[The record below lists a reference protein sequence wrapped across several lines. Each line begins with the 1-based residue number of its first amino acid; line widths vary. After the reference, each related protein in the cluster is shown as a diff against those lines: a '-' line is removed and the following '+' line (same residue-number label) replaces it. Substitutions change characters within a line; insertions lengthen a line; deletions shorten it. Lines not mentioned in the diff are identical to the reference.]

1 MKKSGTVFWIC
12 GLAGSGKTSV
22 AQEFS
27 KILDKRGV
35 NSILLDGDYIREI
48 FDLPKDYSYEGRK
61 KLAIIYSKMT
71 KMLSDQG
78 FTVIVS
84 VIAMFEEI
92 FKYNRKNIKNYI
104 EVFLDVPM
112 DELIRRDKKK
122 LYSKALN
129 GELKDVV
136 GIDIKAEFPKNPDI
150 KIMNYGSVDINDS
163 VKKIEEHY
171 ESNMRLIP

>member
-1 MKKSGTVFWIC
+1 MKKNGIVYWIC

-22 AQEFS
+22 AEKFNS
-27 KILDKRGV
+27 KLGKQGV
-35 NSILLDGDYIREI
+35 NSVLLDGDSIREA

-61 KLAIIYSKMT
+61 KLAKIYSKIA

-78 FTVIVS
+78 LTVIVS
-84 VIAMFEEI
+84 VIAMFHET
-92 FKYNRKNIKNYI
+92 FSFNRKNIENYI

-129 GELKDVV
+129 GELKNVV

-150 KIMNYGSVDINDS
+150 KLMNYGINDINSS
-163 VKKIEEHY
+163 VKKLEEHY
-171 ESNMRLIP
+171 KLNTI

>member
-1 MKKSGTVFWIC
+1 MKNSGKVYWIC

-22 AQEFS
+22 AEKFL
-27 KILDKRGV
+27 KVLTKKGV
-35 NSILLDGDYIREI
+35 SPILLDGDHMRDI

-61 KLAIIYSKMT
+61 KLARIYSKVA

-84 VIAMFEEI
+84 VIAMYEET
-92 FKYNRKNIKNYI
+92 FKFNRKNIKNYV

-112 DELIRRDKKK
+112 KELIRRDKKK

-136 GIDIKAEFPKNPDI
+136 GIDIKAEFPVKPDI
-150 KIMNYGSVDINDS
+150 KIINYGNVDIDDS
-163 VKKIEEHY
+163 VKKLEEHY
-171 ESNMRLIP
+171 ESNIV

>member
-1 MKKSGTVFWIC
+1 MKNSGKVYWIC

-22 AQEFS
+22 AEKFL
-27 KILDKRGV
+27 KVLTKKGV
-35 NSILLDGDYIREI
+35 SPILLDGDYMRDI

-61 KLAIIYSKMT
+61 KLARIYSKVA

-84 VIAMFEEI
+84 VIAMYEET
-92 FKYNRKNIKNYI
+92 FKFNRKNIKNYI

-112 DELIRRDKKK
+112 KELIRRDKKK

-136 GIDIKAEFPKNPDI
+136 GIDIKAEFPTKPDI
-150 KIMNYGSVDINDS
+150 KIINYGNVDIDDS
-163 VKKIEEHY
+163 VKKLEEYY
-171 ESNMRLIP
+171 ESNII

>member
-1 MKKSGTVFWIC
+1 MKNYGNVYWIC

-22 AQEFS
+22 AEKLS
-27 KILDKRGV
+27 ETLVTKGI
-35 NSILLDGDYIREI
+35 NSVLLDGDYIREI

-61 KLAIIYSKMT
+61 KLAKIYSKIT

-84 VIAMFEEI
+84 VIALFDEI
-92 FKYNRKNIKNYI
+92 FEFNRKNIKNYV

-112 DELIRRDKKK
+112 SELVRRDKKN
-122 LYSKALN
+122 LYSKALS
-129 GELKDVV
+129 GEIKDVV

-150 KIMNYGSVDINDS
+150 KIMNYGTVDIDDS
-163 VKKIEEHY
+163 VKKLVEHF
-171 ESNMRLIP
+171 ETNIM